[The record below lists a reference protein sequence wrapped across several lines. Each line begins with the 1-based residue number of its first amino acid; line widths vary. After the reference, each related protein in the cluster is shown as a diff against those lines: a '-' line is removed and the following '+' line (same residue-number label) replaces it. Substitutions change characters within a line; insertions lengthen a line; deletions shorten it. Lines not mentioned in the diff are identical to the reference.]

1 MSAASETTRCGVE
14 GRQRQGLGQAPRG
27 WKMALQISESIA
39 KHLPPI
45 ARNAVGRMDAE
56 QQSVFEE
63 TYKRRKRSPV
73 LLLILAIIF
82 PIQHF
87 LEGKVV
93 SGLIFW
99 LTIGGF
105 GVWWLLDIFMVYGR
119 TRRYNEDLATTT
131 VRDMKIM
138 ER

>member
-1 MSAASETTRCGVE
+1 
-14 GRQRQGLGQAPRG
+14 
-27 WKMALQISESIA
+27 MALQISESIA